1 MKWWG
6 ALSCLLVSQG
16 LAQGPG
22 GPSQCQT
29 RCMQANSVH
38 TNEFEQINPA
48 LEACQRGCEFFS
60 RIEFRNG
67 VQEPLNTLRNC
78 NYSCDERYDG
88 PGNPGLPAC
97 QSGCGFHFDND
108 VTKSPPSQSPPQGQN
123 IMRTQTFIRPDPSR
137 PTILSARSDQPL
149 PIIMRQEPSRP
160 TIMRSEPPRP
170 TITMMRS
177 EPPRQPI
184 MRSEPPRPMMTMR
197 SQNPF
202 MNLLRSQGP
211 LTLRSQNTPII
222 PQIMSEMSPRPM
234 NMSPSL
240 PSPEGP
246 VVTKQNPNGPT
257 IIGFSLPQL
266 LSRVNSIIPRMD
278 QAAAPRV
285 MEISMRNPFRDFQRP
300 SMSLPEMPRMVEGF
314 FGRKDDDIEPFIEET
329 LFGDDEAEDFI
340 PEGPFG
346 RKDDDI
352 EPFGGFEG
360 LFEQINNHMG
370 RLMSAMP
377 QQNQSLVNR
386 KDDIDPFK
394 GLFEQITNHIGGLM
408 NPIPQK
414 QSLLGHKDDDI
425 EPFAEIKGLFEQIVN
440 PMGGLMT
447 TIPQQNQSLLGHKDD
462 DGEFKG
468 LFEQIENHMGRLVS
482 SLTQQLGGVRGMLPF
497 GQPTEMGKLTVI
509 KAGPGFHE
517 EKHFDIGPY
526 GKLTEVEPIQMHDAL
541 EHANPMD
548 THFNSNDVE
557 VFHDKDEDVAK
568 NSESAITEAESEKV
582 EKEPVMDVRGLEDQE
597 PELPKAQVVQTVEDF
612 GAKEYPFLSVLRN
625 TVEENE
631 RISQQ
636 ILSKYRAMAEEEYLD
651 DNSCSSHHL
660 KWSDWVACL
669 HAKVGVPRWLT
680 AATISLGIVFSVW
693 LCLVIPSSAP
703 KQRLRAL
710 VIKSEKPSA
719 AVAKAKEAEAAAAAA
734 AKAKEAE
741 AAGFDAKDYVVAVV
755 NVDMPPTY
763 GDCGPVPGSPAPS
776 YKSDMAAPVVPGS
789 PAPSYRS
796 VDIPVEKEEKDE
808 KVDLEPVHEK
818 KESVA

>member
-16 LAQGPG
+16 LALGPG
-22 GPSQCQT
+22 GPSQCHN
-29 RCMQANSVH
+29 RCLQVYSVH
-38 TNEFEQINPA
+38 TNEFDQNPA

-67 VQEPLNTLRNC
+67 VQEPLNSLRNC
-78 NYSCDERYDG
+78 NYSCDERFEG
-88 PGNPGLPAC
+88 PGLPAC
-97 QSGCGFHFDND
+97 QSGCGFHFDNG
-108 VTKSPPSQSPPQGQN
+108 VTHPAPAPSQVTPQGPNIIRAQN
-123 IMRTQTFIRPDPSR
+123 FIRPEQPR
-137 PTILSARSDQPL
+137 PTIITGRSDQPQ
-149 PIIMRQEPSRP
+149 PFIIRQDPSRP

-170 TITMMRS
+170 TMMRS
-177 EPPRQPI
+177 EPPQPTM
-184 MRSEPPRPMMTMR
+184 MRSEAPRPTMTIMPFQSEAPRSSMMRNEAPRPVMTMR
-197 SQNPF
+197 AQNPF
-202 MNLLRSQGP
+202 LNLMRSQGP
-211 LTLRSQNTPII
+211 IMIRSQNII
-222 PQIMSEMSPRPM
+222 PQTMTEISPRPM
-234 NMSPSL
+234 NMSPPQKSH
-240 PSPEGP
+240 EGP
-246 VVTKQNPNGPT
+246 VVTKENPNGPT

-266 LSRVNSIIPRMD
+266 LNRVNSMIPSRME
-278 QAAAPRV
+278 QAAVPRV
-285 MEISMRNPFRDFQRP
+285 MEISVRNPFRDFQRP
-300 SMSLPEMPRMVEGF
+300 SMSLPEMPRMVEGL
-314 FGRKDDDIEPFIEET
+314 FGRKDDDILEPLLEEA
-329 LFGDDEAEDFI
+329 LFGDEDEDAEEFI
-340 PEGPFG
+340 QESLFG
-346 RKDDDI
+346 HKDDDI

-377 QQNQSLVNR
+377 
-386 KDDIDPFK
+386 
-394 GLFEQITNHIGGLM
+394 
-408 NPIPQK
+408 
-414 QSLLGHKDDDI
+414 
-425 EPFAEIKGLFEQIVN
+425 
-440 PMGGLMT
+440 
-447 TIPQQNQSLLGHKDD
+447 
-462 DGEFKG
+462 
-468 LFEQIENHMGRLVS
+468 
-482 SLTQQLGGVRGMLPF
+482 QQLGGVRGMLPF

-517 EKHFDIGPY
+517 EKHFDIGPN

-597 PELPKAQVVQTVEDF
+597 PELPKAEVVQTVEDF

-710 VIKSEKPSA
+710 VIKAEKPSA
-719 AVAKAKEAEAAAAAA
+719 AAAYAATAA

-763 GDCGPVPGSPAPS
+763 GDCGPAPGSPAPS
-776 YKSDMAAPVVPGS
+776 YKSDMAGPVVPGS
-789 PAPSYRS
+789 PAPSYKS
-796 VDIPVEKEEKDE
+796 VDIPVEKEEKGE
-808 KVDLEPVHEK
+808 KAELEPVHEK
-818 KESVA
+818 KDAVV

>member
-1 MKWWG
+1 
-6 ALSCLLVSQG
+6 LLVSQG
-16 LAQGPG
+16 LALGPG
-22 GPSQCQT
+22 GPSQCHT
-29 RCMQANSVH
+29 RCLQVYSVH
-38 TNEFEQINPA
+38 TNEFDQNPA

-67 VQEPLNTLRNC
+67 VQEPLNSLRNC
-78 NYSCDERYDG
+78 NYSCDERFEG
-88 PGNPGLPAC
+88 PGLPAC

-108 VTKSPPSQSPPQGQN
+108 VTQPPPSQVTPQGPNIIRSQN
-123 IMRTQTFIRPDPSR
+123 FIRQEQPR
-137 PTILSARSDQPL
+137 PTLITGRSDQPQ
-149 PIIMRQEPSRP
+149 PFIIRQDPSRP

-170 TITMMRS
+170 TMMRS
-177 EPPRQPI
+177 EPPRPTM
-184 MRSEPPRPMMTMR
+184 MRSESPRPTMTILPMQSEAPRSSMMRNEPPRPMMTMR
-197 SQNPF
+197 AQNPF
-202 MNLLRSQGP
+202 LNLMRSQGP
-211 LTLRSQNTPII
+211 IMIRSQNIPMI
-222 PQIMSEMSPRPM
+222 PQTMTEMSPRPS
-234 NMSPSL
+234 NMSPPQQSQQ
-240 PSPEGP
+240 GP
-246 VVTKQNPNGPT
+246 VVTKENPNGPT

-266 LSRVNSIIPRMD
+266 LSRVNSMIPSRME
-278 QAAAPRV
+278 QAAVPRV
-285 MEISMRNPFRDFQRP
+285 MEISVRNPFRDFQRP
-300 SMSLPEMPRMVEGF
+300 SMSLPEMPRMVEGI
-314 FGRKDDDIEPFIEET
+314 FGRKDDDIIEPLLEEA
-329 LFGDDEAEDFI
+329 LFGDEDVDTEDFI
-340 PEGPFG
+340 QESLFG

-370 RLMSAMP
+370 RLMSSMP
-377 QQNQSLVNR
+377 
-386 KDDIDPFK
+386 
-394 GLFEQITNHIGGLM
+394 
-408 NPIPQK
+408 
-414 QSLLGHKDDDI
+414 
-425 EPFAEIKGLFEQIVN
+425 
-440 PMGGLMT
+440 
-447 TIPQQNQSLLGHKDD
+447 
-462 DGEFKG
+462 
-468 LFEQIENHMGRLVS
+468 
-482 SLTQQLGGVRGMLPF
+482 QQLGGIRGMLPF

-517 EKHFDIGPY
+517 EKHFDIGPN
-526 GKLTEVEPIQMHDAL
+526 GKLTEVKPIEMHDAL

-568 NSESAITEAESEKV
+568 NSEFDITEAQSEKV
-582 EKEPVMDVRGLEDQE
+582 EKEPVMDVRGLEEQE
-597 PELPKAQVVQTVEDF
+597 PELPKAEVVESVEDF

-710 VIKSEKPSA
+710 VIKAEKPSA
-719 AVAKAKEAEAAAAAA
+719 AVAKAKEAEAAASAAAA

-741 AAGFDAKDYVVAVV
+741 AAGYDAKDYVVAVV

-763 GDCGPVPGSPAPS
+763 GDCATPGSPAPS
-776 YKSDMAAPVVPGS
+776 YKSDMAGPVVPGS
-789 PAPSYRS
+789 PAPSYKS
-796 VDIPVEKEEKDE
+796 VDIPVEKEEKGE
-808 KVDLEPVHEK
+808 KAELEPVHEK
-818 KESVA
+818 KDTVA

>member
-16 LAQGPG
+16 LALGPG
-22 GPSQCQT
+22 GPSQCHN
-29 RCMQANSVH
+29 RCLQVYSVH
-38 TNEFEQINPA
+38 TNEFDQNPA

-67 VQEPLNTLRNC
+67 VQEPLNSLRNC
-78 NYSCDERYDG
+78 NYSCDERFEG
-88 PGNPGLPAC
+88 PSLPAC
-97 QSGCGFHFDND
+97 QSGCGFHFDNG
-108 VTKSPPSQSPPQGQN
+108 VTHPAPAPSQVTPQGPNIIRAQN
-123 IMRTQTFIRPDPSR
+123 FIRPEQPR
-137 PTILSARSDQPL
+137 PTIITGRSDQPQ
-149 PIIMRQEPSRP
+149 PFIIRQDPSRP

-170 TITMMRS
+170 TMTIMPFQSEAPRSSMMRN
-177 EPPRQPI
+177 EA
-184 MRSEPPRPMMTMR
+184 PRPVMTMR
-197 SQNPF
+197 AQNPF
-202 MNLLRSQGP
+202 LNLMRSQGP
-211 LTLRSQNTPII
+211 IMIRSQNII
-222 PQIMSEMSPRPM
+222 PQTMTEMSPRPM
-234 NMSPSL
+234 KMSPPQKSH
-240 PSPEGP
+240 EGP
-246 VVTKQNPNGPT
+246 VVTKENPNGPT

-266 LSRVNSIIPRMD
+266 LSRVNSMIPSRME
-278 QAAAPRV
+278 QAAVPRV
-285 MEISMRNPFRDFQRP
+285 MEISVRNPFRDFQRP
-300 SMSLPEMPRMVEGF
+300 SMSLPEMPRMVEGL
-314 FGRKDDDIEPFIEET
+314 FGRKDDDILEPLLEEA
-329 LFGDDEAEDFI
+329 LFGDEDEDAEEFI
-340 PEGPFG
+340 QESLFG
-346 RKDDDI
+346 HKDDDI

-377 QQNQSLVNR
+377 
-386 KDDIDPFK
+386 
-394 GLFEQITNHIGGLM
+394 
-408 NPIPQK
+408 
-414 QSLLGHKDDDI
+414 
-425 EPFAEIKGLFEQIVN
+425 
-440 PMGGLMT
+440 
-447 TIPQQNQSLLGHKDD
+447 
-462 DGEFKG
+462 
-468 LFEQIENHMGRLVS
+468 
-482 SLTQQLGGVRGMLPF
+482 QQLGGVRGMLPF

-517 EKHFDIGPY
+517 EKHFDIGPN

-557 VFHDKDEDVAK
+557 VFHDKYEDVAK

-597 PELPKAQVVQTVEDF
+597 PELPKAEVVQTVEDF

-710 VIKSEKPSA
+710 VIKAEKPSA
-719 AVAKAKEAEAAAAAA
+719 AVAKAKEAEAAASAANAA

-763 GDCGPVPGSPAPS
+763 GDCGPAPGSPAPS
-776 YKSDMAAPVVPGS
+776 YKS
-789 PAPSYRS
+789 
-796 VDIPVEKEEKDE
+796 VDIPIEKEEKGE
-808 KVDLEPVHEK
+808 KAELEPVHEK
-818 KESVA
+818 RDA

>member
-16 LAQGPG
+16 LALGPG
-22 GPSQCQT
+22 GPSQCHT
-29 RCMQANSVH
+29 RCLQVYSVH
-38 TNEFEQINPA
+38 TNEFDQNPA

-67 VQEPLNTLRNC
+67 VQEPLNSLRNC
-78 NYSCDERYDG
+78 NYSCDERFEG
-88 PGNPGLPAC
+88 PGLPAC

-108 VTKSPPSQSPPQGQN
+108 VTQPPPSQVTPQGPNIIRSQN
-123 IMRTQTFIRPDPSR
+123 FIRQEQPM
-137 PTILSARSDQPL
+137 PTLITGRSDQPQ
-149 PIIMRQEPSRP
+149 PFIIRQDPSRP

-170 TITMMRS
+170 TMMRS
-177 EPPRQPI
+177 EPPRPTM
-184 MRSEPPRPMMTMR
+184 MRSESPRPTMTILPMQSEAPRSSMMRNEPPRPMMTMR
-197 SQNPF
+197 AQNPF
-202 MNLLRSQGP
+202 LNLMRSQGP
-211 LTLRSQNTPII
+211 IMIRSQNIPMI
-222 PQIMSEMSPRPM
+222 PQTMTEMSPRPS
-234 NMSPSL
+234 NMSPPQQSQQ
-240 PSPEGP
+240 GP
-246 VVTKQNPNGPT
+246 VVTKENPNGPT

-266 LSRVNSIIPRMD
+266 LSRVNSMIPNRME
-278 QAAAPRV
+278 QAAVPRV
-285 MEISMRNPFRDFQRP
+285 MEISVRNPFRDFQRP
-300 SMSLPEMPRMVEGF
+300 SMSLPEMPRMVEGL
-314 FGRKDDDIEPFIEET
+314 FGRKDDDILEPLLEEA
-329 LFGDDEAEDFI
+329 LFGDEDEDAEEFI
-340 PEGPFG
+340 QESLFG
-346 RKDDDI
+346 HKDDDI

-377 QQNQSLVNR
+377 
-386 KDDIDPFK
+386 
-394 GLFEQITNHIGGLM
+394 
-408 NPIPQK
+408 
-414 QSLLGHKDDDI
+414 
-425 EPFAEIKGLFEQIVN
+425 
-440 PMGGLMT
+440 
-447 TIPQQNQSLLGHKDD
+447 
-462 DGEFKG
+462 
-468 LFEQIENHMGRLVS
+468 
-482 SLTQQLGGVRGMLPF
+482 QQLGGVRGMLPF

-517 EKHFDIGPY
+517 EKHFDIGPN

-568 NSESAITEAESEKV
+568 NSEPAITEAESEKV

-597 PELPKAQVVQTVEDF
+597 PELPKAEVVQTVEDF

-710 VIKSEKPSA
+710 VIKAEKPSA
-719 AVAKAKEAEAAAAAA
+719 AVAKAKEAEAAASAATAA

-763 GDCGPVPGSPAPS
+763 GDCGPAPGSPAPS
-776 YKSDMAAPVVPGS
+776 YKSDMAGPVVPGS
-789 PAPSYRS
+789 PAPSYKS
-796 VDIPVEKEEKDE
+796 VDIPVEKEEKGE
-808 KVDLEPVHEK
+808 KAELEPVHEK
-818 KESVA
+818 KDAVV

>member
-16 LAQGPG
+16 LALGPG
-22 GPSQCQT
+22 GPSQCHN
-29 RCMQANSVH
+29 RCLQVYSVH
-38 TNEFEQINPA
+38 TNEFDQNPA

-67 VQEPLNTLRNC
+67 VQEPLNSLRNC
-78 NYSCDERYDG
+78 NYSCDERFEG
-88 PGNPGLPAC
+88 PGLPAC
-97 QSGCGFHFDND
+97 QSGCGFHFDNG
-108 VTKSPPSQSPPQGQN
+108 VTHPAPAPSQVTPQGPNIIRAQN
-123 IMRTQTFIRPDPSR
+123 FIRPEQPR
-137 PTILSARSDQPL
+137 PTIITGRSDHPQPF
-149 PIIMRQEPSRP
+149 IIRQDPSQP
-160 TIMRSEPPRP
+160 FIMRSEPPRP
-170 TITMMRS
+170 TMMRS
-177 EPPRQPI
+177 EPPKPTM
-184 MRSEPPRPMMTMR
+184 MRSESPRPTMTIMPFQSEAPRSSMMRNEAPRPMMTMR
-197 SQNPF
+197 AQNPF
-202 MNLLRSQGP
+202 LNLMRSQGP
-211 LTLRSQNTPII
+211 IMIRSQNII
-222 PQIMSEMSPRPM
+222 PQTMTEMSPRPM
-234 NMSPSL
+234 NMSPPQKSH
-240 PSPEGP
+240 EGP
-246 VVTKQNPNGPT
+246 VVTKENPNGPT

-266 LSRVNSIIPRMD
+266 LSRVNSMIPSRME
-278 QAAAPRV
+278 QAAVPRV
-285 MEISMRNPFRDFQRP
+285 MEISVRNPFRDFQRP
-300 SMSLPEMPRMVEGF
+300 SMSLPEMPRMVEGL
-314 FGRKDDDIEPFIEET
+314 FGRKDDDILEPLLEEA
-329 LFGDDEAEDFI
+329 LFGDEDEDAKEFI
-340 PEGPFG
+340 QESLFG
-346 RKDDDI
+346 HKDDDI

-360 LFEQINNHMG
+360 LFEQINSHMG

-377 QQNQSLVNR
+377 
-386 KDDIDPFK
+386 
-394 GLFEQITNHIGGLM
+394 
-408 NPIPQK
+408 
-414 QSLLGHKDDDI
+414 
-425 EPFAEIKGLFEQIVN
+425 
-440 PMGGLMT
+440 
-447 TIPQQNQSLLGHKDD
+447 
-462 DGEFKG
+462 
-468 LFEQIENHMGRLVS
+468 
-482 SLTQQLGGVRGMLPF
+482 QQLGGVRGMLPF

-517 EKHFDIGPY
+517 EKHFDIGPN

-568 NSESAITEAESEKV
+568 NSESAITETESEKV

-597 PELPKAQVVQTVEDF
+597 PELPKAEVAQTVEDF

-710 VIKSEKPSA
+710 VIKAEKPSA
-719 AVAKAKEAEAAAAAA
+719 AVAKAKEAEAAASAATAA

-763 GDCGPVPGSPAPS
+763 GDCGPAPGSPAPS
-776 YKSDMAAPVVPGS
+776 YKSDMAGPVVPGS
-789 PAPSYRS
+789 PAPSYKS
-796 VDIPVEKEEKDE
+796 VDIPVEKEEKGE
-808 KVDLEPVHEK
+808 KTELEPVHEK
-818 KESVA
+818 KDAVV

>member
-1 MKWWG
+1 
-6 ALSCLLVSQG
+6 LLVSQG
-16 LAQGPG
+16 LALGPG
-22 GPSQCQT
+22 GPSQCHN
-29 RCMQANSVH
+29 RCLQVYSVH
-38 TNEFEQINPA
+38 TNEFDQNPA

-67 VQEPLNTLRNC
+67 VQEPLNSLRNC
-78 NYSCDERYDG
+78 NYSCDERFEG
-88 PGNPGLPAC
+88 PSLPAC
-97 QSGCGFHFDND
+97 QSGCGFHFDNG
-108 VTKSPPSQSPPQGQN
+108 VTHPAPAPSQVTPQGPNIIRAQN
-123 IMRTQTFIRPDPSR
+123 FIRPEQPR
-137 PTILSARSDQPL
+137 PTIITGRSDQPQ
-149 PIIMRQEPSRP
+149 PFIIRQDPSRP

-170 TITMMRS
+170 TMMRS
-177 EPPRQPI
+177 EPPQPTM
-184 MRSEPPRPMMTMR
+184 MRSEAPRPTMTIMPFQSEAPRSSMMRNEAPRPMMTMR
-197 SQNPF
+197 AQNPF
-202 MNLLRSQGP
+202 LNLMRSQGP
-211 LTLRSQNTPII
+211 IMIRSQNII
-222 PQIMSEMSPRPM
+222 PQTMTEMSPRPM
-234 NMSPSL
+234 NMSPPQKSH
-240 PSPEGP
+240 EGP
-246 VVTKQNPNGPT
+246 VVTKENPNGPT

-266 LSRVNSIIPRMD
+266 LSRVNSMIPSRME
-278 QAAAPRV
+278 QAAVPRV
-285 MEISMRNPFRDFQRP
+285 MEISVRNPFRDFQRP
-300 SMSLPEMPRMVEGF
+300 SMSLPEMPRMVEGL
-314 FGRKDDDIEPFIEET
+314 FGRKDDDILEPLLEEA
-329 LFGDDEAEDFI
+329 LFGDEDEDAEEFI
-340 PEGPFG
+340 QESLFG
-346 RKDDDI
+346 HKDDDI

-377 QQNQSLVNR
+377 
-386 KDDIDPFK
+386 
-394 GLFEQITNHIGGLM
+394 
-408 NPIPQK
+408 
-414 QSLLGHKDDDI
+414 
-425 EPFAEIKGLFEQIVN
+425 
-440 PMGGLMT
+440 
-447 TIPQQNQSLLGHKDD
+447 
-462 DGEFKG
+462 
-468 LFEQIENHMGRLVS
+468 
-482 SLTQQLGGVRGMLPF
+482 QQLGGVRGMLPF

-517 EKHFDIGPY
+517 EKHFDIGPN

-597 PELPKAQVVQTVEDF
+597 PELPKAEVVQTVEDF

-710 VIKSEKPSA
+710 VIKAEKPSA
-719 AVAKAKEAEAAAAAA
+719 AVAKAKEAEAAASAATAA

-763 GDCGPVPGSPAPS
+763 GDCGPAPGSPAPS
-776 YKSDMAAPVVPGS
+776 YKSDMAGPVVPGS
-789 PAPSYRS
+789 PAPSYKS
-796 VDIPVEKEEKDE
+796 VDIPVEKEEKGE
-808 KVDLEPVHEK
+808 KAELEPVHEK
-818 KESVA
+818 KDAVV

>member
-1 MKWWG
+1 MG
-6 ALSCLLVSQG
+6 
-16 LAQGPG
+16 
-22 GPSQCQT
+22 
-29 RCMQANSVH
+29 
-38 TNEFEQINPA
+38 
-48 LEACQRGCEFFS
+48 
-60 RIEFRNG
+60 
-67 VQEPLNTLRNC
+67 
-78 NYSCDERYDG
+78 
-88 PGNPGLPAC
+88 
-97 QSGCGFHFDND
+97 
-108 VTKSPPSQSPPQGQN
+108 
-123 IMRTQTFIRPDPSR
+123 
-137 PTILSARSDQPL
+137 
-149 PIIMRQEPSRP
+149 
-160 TIMRSEPPRP
+160 TIMPFQSEAPRSSMMRNEAPRP
-170 TITMMRS
+170 V
-177 EPPRQPI
+177 
-184 MRSEPPRPMMTMR
+184 MTMR
-197 SQNPF
+197 AQNPF
-202 MNLLRSQGP
+202 LNLMRSQGP
-211 LTLRSQNTPII
+211 IMIRSQNII
-222 PQIMSEMSPRPM
+222 PQTMTEMSPRPM
-234 NMSPSL
+234 KMSPPQKSH
-240 PSPEGP
+240 EGP
-246 VVTKQNPNGPT
+246 VVTKENPNGPT

-266 LSRVNSIIPRMD
+266 LSRVNSMIPSRME
-278 QAAAPRV
+278 QAAVPRV
-285 MEISMRNPFRDFQRP
+285 MEISVRNPFRDFQRP
-300 SMSLPEMPRMVEGF
+300 SMSLPEMPRMVEGL
-314 FGRKDDDIEPFIEET
+314 FGRKDDDILEPLLEEA
-329 LFGDDEAEDFI
+329 LFGDEDEDAEEFI
-340 PEGPFG
+340 QESLFG
-346 RKDDDI
+346 HKDDDI

-377 QQNQSLVNR
+377 
-386 KDDIDPFK
+386 
-394 GLFEQITNHIGGLM
+394 
-408 NPIPQK
+408 
-414 QSLLGHKDDDI
+414 
-425 EPFAEIKGLFEQIVN
+425 
-440 PMGGLMT
+440 
-447 TIPQQNQSLLGHKDD
+447 
-462 DGEFKG
+462 
-468 LFEQIENHMGRLVS
+468 
-482 SLTQQLGGVRGMLPF
+482 QQLGGVRGMLPF

-517 EKHFDIGPY
+517 EKHFDIGPN

-597 PELPKAQVVQTVEDF
+597 PEIPKAEVVQTVEDF

-710 VIKSEKPSA
+710 VIKTEKPSA
-719 AVAKAKEAEAAAAAA
+719 AVAKAKEAEAAAA

-763 GDCGPVPGSPAPS
+763 GDCGPAPGSPAPS
-776 YKSDMAAPVVPGS
+776 YKSDMAGPVVPGS
-789 PAPSYRS
+789 PAPSYKS
-796 VDIPVEKEEKDE
+796 VDIPVEKEEKGE
-808 KVDLEPVHEK
+808 KAELEPVHEK
-818 KESVA
+818 KDAVV

>member
-16 LAQGPG
+16 LALGPG
-22 GPSQCQT
+22 GPSQCHN
-29 RCMQANSVH
+29 RCLQVYSVH
-38 TNEFEQINPA
+38 TNEFDQNPA

-67 VQEPLNTLRNC
+67 VQEPLNSLRNC
-78 NYSCDERYDG
+78 NYSCDERFEG
-88 PGNPGLPAC
+88 PSLPAC
-97 QSGCGFHFDND
+97 QSGCGFHFDNG
-108 VTKSPPSQSPPQGQN
+108 VTHPAPAPSQVTPQGPNIIRAQN
-123 IMRTQTFIRPDPSR
+123 FIRPEQPR
-137 PTILSARSDQPL
+137 PTIITGRSDQPQ
-149 PIIMRQEPSRP
+149 PFIIRQDPSRP
-160 TIMRSEPPRP
+160 TIMRSEPPRSS
-170 TITMMRS
+170 MMRN
-177 EPPRQPI
+177 EA
-184 MRSEPPRPMMTMR
+184 PRPMMTMR
-197 SQNPF
+197 AQNPF
-202 MNLLRSQGP
+202 LNLMRSQGP
-211 LTLRSQNTPII
+211 IMIRSQNII
-222 PQIMSEMSPRPM
+222 PQTMTEMSPRPM
-234 NMSPSL
+234 NMSPPQKSH
-240 PSPEGP
+240 EGP
-246 VVTKQNPNGPT
+246 VVTKENPNGPT

-266 LSRVNSIIPRMD
+266 LSRVNSMIPSRME
-278 QAAAPRV
+278 QAAVPRV
-285 MEISMRNPFRDFQRP
+285 MEISVRNPFRDFQRP
-300 SMSLPEMPRMVEGF
+300 SMSLPEMPRMVEGL
-314 FGRKDDDIEPFIEET
+314 FGRKDDDILEPLLEEA
-329 LFGDDEAEDFI
+329 LFGNEDEDAEEFI
-340 PEGPFG
+340 QESLFG
-346 RKDDDI
+346 HKDDDI

-377 QQNQSLVNR
+377 
-386 KDDIDPFK
+386 
-394 GLFEQITNHIGGLM
+394 
-408 NPIPQK
+408 
-414 QSLLGHKDDDI
+414 
-425 EPFAEIKGLFEQIVN
+425 
-440 PMGGLMT
+440 
-447 TIPQQNQSLLGHKDD
+447 
-462 DGEFKG
+462 
-468 LFEQIENHMGRLVS
+468 
-482 SLTQQLGGVRGMLPF
+482 QQLGGVRGMLPF

-517 EKHFDIGPY
+517 EKHFDIGPN

-597 PELPKAQVVQTVEDF
+597 PELPKAEVVESVEDF

-710 VIKSEKPSA
+710 VIKAEKPSA
-719 AVAKAKEAEAAAAAA
+719 AVAKAKEAEAAASTAA

-763 GDCGPVPGSPAPS
+763 GDCGPTPGSPAPS
-776 YKSDMAAPVVPGS
+776 YKSDMAAPAVPGS

>member
-1 MKWWG
+1 MQWWG

-16 LAQGPG
+16 LALGPG

-29 RCMQANSVH
+29 RCMQVYSVH

-67 VQEPLNTLRNC
+67 VQEPLNSLRNC
-78 NYSCDERYDG
+78 NYSCDERFEG
-88 PGNPGLPAC
+88 PGLPAC
-97 QSGCGFHFDND
+97 QSGCGFHFDNG
-108 VTKSPPSQSPPQGQN
+108 VTHPAPAPSQVTPQGPNIIRAQN
-123 IMRTQTFIRPDPSR
+123 FIRPEQPR
-137 PTILSARSDQPL
+137 PTIITGRSDQPQ
-149 PIIMRQEPSRP
+149 PFIIRQDPSRP

-170 TITMMRS
+170 TMMRS
-177 EPPRQPI
+177 EPPKPTM
-184 MRSEPPRPMMTMR
+184 MRSESPRPTMTIMPFQSEAPRSSMMRNEAPRPMMTMR
-197 SQNPF
+197 AQNPF
-202 MNLLRSQGP
+202 LNLMRSQGP
-211 LTLRSQNTPII
+211 IMIRSQNII
-222 PQIMSEMSPRPM
+222 PQTMTEMSPRPM
-234 NMSPSL
+234 NMSPPQKSH
-240 PSPEGP
+240 EGP
-246 VVTKQNPNGPT
+246 VVTKENPNGPT

-266 LSRVNSIIPRMD
+266 LSRVNSMIPSRME
-278 QAAAPRV
+278 QAAVPRV
-285 MEISMRNPFRDFQRP
+285 MEISVRNPFRDFQRP
-300 SMSLPEMPRMVEGF
+300 SMSLPEMPRMVEGL
-314 FGRKDDDIEPFIEET
+314 FGRKDDDILEPLLEEA
-329 LFGDDEAEDFI
+329 LFGDEDEDAEEFI
-340 PEGPFG
+340 QESLFG
-346 RKDDDI
+346 HKDDDI

-377 QQNQSLVNR
+377 
-386 KDDIDPFK
+386 
-394 GLFEQITNHIGGLM
+394 
-408 NPIPQK
+408 
-414 QSLLGHKDDDI
+414 
-425 EPFAEIKGLFEQIVN
+425 
-440 PMGGLMT
+440 
-447 TIPQQNQSLLGHKDD
+447 
-462 DGEFKG
+462 
-468 LFEQIENHMGRLVS
+468 
-482 SLTQQLGGVRGMLPF
+482 QQLGGVRGMLPF

-517 EKHFDIGPY
+517 EKHFDIGPN

-568 NSESAITEAESEKV
+568 NSESAITETESEKV

-597 PELPKAQVVQTVEDF
+597 PELPKAEVVQTVEDF

-710 VIKSEKPSA
+710 VIKAEKPSA
-719 AVAKAKEAEAAAAAA
+719 AVAKAKEAEAAASAATAA

-763 GDCGPVPGSPAPS
+763 GDCGPAPGSPAPS
-776 YKSDMAAPVVPGS
+776 YKSDMAGPVVPGS
-789 PAPSYRS
+789 PAPSYKS
-796 VDIPVEKEEKDE
+796 VDIPVEKEEKGE
-808 KVDLEPVHEK
+808 KAELEPVHEK
-818 KESVA
+818 KDAVV

>member
-1 MKWWG
+1 
-6 ALSCLLVSQG
+6 LLVSQG
-16 LAQGPG
+16 LALGPG
-22 GPSQCQT
+22 GPSQCHT
-29 RCMQANSVH
+29 RCLQVYSVH
-38 TNEFEQINPA
+38 TNEFDQNPA

-67 VQEPLNTLRNC
+67 VQEPLNSLRNC
-78 NYSCDERYDG
+78 NYSCDERYEG
-88 PGNPGLPAC
+88 PGLPAC
-97 QSGCGFHFDND
+97 QSGCGFHFDNG
-108 VTKSPPSQSPPQGQN
+108 VTHPAPAPSQVTPQGPNIIRAQN
-123 IMRTQTFIRPDPSR
+123 FIKPEQPR
-137 PTILSARSDQPL
+137 PTIITGRSDQPQ
-149 PIIMRQEPSRP
+149 PFIIRQDPSRP

-170 TITMMRS
+170 TMMRSEPPRPTMMRS
-177 EPPRQPI
+177 EPPQPTM
-184 MRSEPPRPMMTMR
+184 MRSESPRPTMTIMPFQSEAPRSSMMRNEAPRPMMTMR
-197 SQNPF
+197 AQNPF
-202 MNLLRSQGP
+202 LNLMRSQGP
-211 LTLRSQNTPII
+211 IMIRSQNII
-222 PQIMSEMSPRPM
+222 PQTMSEMSPRPM
-234 NMSPSL
+234 NMSPSQK
-240 PSPEGP
+240 SHEGP
-246 VVTKQNPNGPT
+246 VVTKENPNGPT

-266 LSRVNSIIPRMD
+266 LSRVNSMIPSRME
-278 QAAAPRV
+278 QAAVPRV
-285 MEISMRNPFRDFQRP
+285 MEISVRNPFRDFQRP
-300 SMSLPEMPRMVEGF
+300 SMSLPEMPRMVEGL
-314 FGRKDDDIEPFIEET
+314 FGRKDDDILEPLLEEA
-329 LFGDDEAEDFI
+329 LFGDEEKDAEEFI
-340 PEGPFG
+340 QESLFG
-346 RKDDDI
+346 HKDDDI

-377 QQNQSLVNR
+377 
-386 KDDIDPFK
+386 
-394 GLFEQITNHIGGLM
+394 
-408 NPIPQK
+408 
-414 QSLLGHKDDDI
+414 
-425 EPFAEIKGLFEQIVN
+425 
-440 PMGGLMT
+440 
-447 TIPQQNQSLLGHKDD
+447 
-462 DGEFKG
+462 
-468 LFEQIENHMGRLVS
+468 
-482 SLTQQLGGVRGMLPF
+482 QQLGGVRGMLPF

-517 EKHFDIGPY
+517 EKHFDIGPN

-568 NSESAITEAESEKV
+568 NSESAVTEAESEKV

-597 PELPKAQVVQTVEDF
+597 PELPKAEDVQTVEDF

-710 VIKSEKPSA
+710 VIKAEKPSA
-719 AVAKAKEAEAAAAAA
+719 AVAKAKEAEAAASAATAA

-763 GDCGPVPGSPAPS
+763 GDCAPTPGSPAPS
-776 YKSDMAAPVVPGS
+776 YKSDMAGPVVPGS
-789 PAPSYRS
+789 PAPSYKS
-796 VDIPVEKEEKDE
+796 VDIPVEKEEKAE
-808 KVDLEPVHEK
+808 KAELEPVHEK
-818 KESVA
+818 KDAVV

>member
-16 LAQGPG
+16 LALGPG
-22 GPSQCQT
+22 GSSQCHN
-29 RCMQANSVH
+29 RCLQVYSVH
-38 TNEFEQINPA
+38 TNEFDQNPA

-67 VQEPLNTLRNC
+67 VQEPLNSLRNC
-78 NYSCDERYDG
+78 NYSCDERYEG
-88 PGNPGLPAC
+88 PGLPAC
-97 QSGCGFHFDND
+97 QSGCGFHFDNG
-108 VTKSPPSQSPPQGQN
+108 VTHPAPAPSQITPQGPNIIRAQN
-123 IMRTQTFIRPDPSR
+123 FIKPEQPR
-137 PTILSARSDQPL
+137 PTIITARSDQPQ
-149 PIIMRQEPSRP
+149 PFIIRQDPSRP

-170 TITMMRS
+170 TMMRSEPPRPTMMRS
-177 EPPRQPI
+177 EPPQPSM
-184 MRSEPPRPMMTMR
+184 MRNEAPRPMMTMR
-197 SQNPF
+197 AQNPF
-202 MNLLRSQGP
+202 LNLMRSQGP
-211 LTLRSQNTPII
+211 IMIRSQNII
-222 PQIMSEMSPRPM
+222 PQTMSEMAPRPM
-234 NMSPSL
+234 NMSPSQK
-240 PSPEGP
+240 SHEGP
-246 VVTKQNPNGPT
+246 VVTKENPNGPT

-266 LSRVNSIIPRMD
+266 LSRVNSMIPSRME
-278 QAAAPRV
+278 QAAVPRV
-285 MEISMRNPFRDFQRP
+285 MEISVRNPFRDFQRP
-300 SMSLPEMPRMVEGF
+300 SMSLPEMPRMVEGL
-314 FGRKDDDIEPFIEET
+314 FGRKDDDILEPLLEEA
-329 LFGDDEAEDFI
+329 LFGDEEKDAEEFI
-340 PEGPFG
+340 QESLFG
-346 RKDDDI
+346 HKDDDI

-377 QQNQSLVNR
+377 
-386 KDDIDPFK
+386 
-394 GLFEQITNHIGGLM
+394 
-408 NPIPQK
+408 
-414 QSLLGHKDDDI
+414 
-425 EPFAEIKGLFEQIVN
+425 
-440 PMGGLMT
+440 
-447 TIPQQNQSLLGHKDD
+447 
-462 DGEFKG
+462 
-468 LFEQIENHMGRLVS
+468 
-482 SLTQQLGGVRGMLPF
+482 QQLGGVRGMLPF

-517 EKHFDIGPY
+517 EKHFDIGPN

-568 NSESAITEAESEKV
+568 NGESAITEAESKKV
-582 EKEPVMDVRGLEDQE
+582 EEEPVMDVRGLEDQE
-597 PELPKAQVVQTVEDF
+597 PELPKAEDVQTVEDF

-625 TVEENE
+625 TVEDNE

-710 VIKSEKPSA
+710 VIKAEKPSA
-719 AVAKAKEAEAAAAAA
+719 AVAKAKEAEAAASAATAA

-763 GDCGPVPGSPAPS
+763 GDCAPTPGSPAPS
-776 YKSDMAAPVVPGS
+776 YK
-789 PAPSYRS
+789 S
-796 VDIPVEKEEKDE
+796 VDIPVEKEEKAE
-808 KVDLEPVHEK
+808 KAELEPVHEK
-818 KESVA
+818 KDAVV

>member
-16 LAQGPG
+16 LALGPG
-22 GPSQCQT
+22 GPSQCHT
-29 RCMQANSVH
+29 RCLQVYSVH
-38 TNEFEQINPA
+38 TNEFDQNPA

-67 VQEPLNTLRNC
+67 VQEPLNSLRNC
-78 NYSCDERYDG
+78 NYSCDERFEG
-88 PGNPGLPAC
+88 PGLPAC

-108 VTKSPPSQSPPQGQN
+108 VTQPPPSQVTPQGPNIIRSQN
-123 IMRTQTFIRPDPSR
+123 FIRQEQPM
-137 PTILSARSDQPL
+137 PTLITGRSDQPQ
-149 PIIMRQEPSRP
+149 PFIIRQDPSRP

-170 TITMMRS
+170 TMMRS
-177 EPPRQPI
+177 EPPRPTM
-184 MRSEPPRPMMTMR
+184 MRSESPRPTMTILPMQSEAPRSSMMRNEPPRPMMTMR
-197 SQNPF
+197 AQNPF
-202 MNLLRSQGP
+202 LNLMRSQGP
-211 LTLRSQNTPII
+211 IMIRSQNIPMI
-222 PQIMSEMSPRPM
+222 PQTMTEMSPRPS
-234 NMSPSL
+234 NMSPPQQSQQ
-240 PSPEGP
+240 GP
-246 VVTKQNPNGPT
+246 VVTKENPNGPT

-266 LSRVNSIIPRMD
+266 LSRVNSMIPNRME
-278 QAAAPRV
+278 QAAVPRV
-285 MEISMRNPFRDFQRP
+285 MEISVRNPFRDFQRP
-300 SMSLPEMPRMVEGF
+300 SMSLPEMPRMVEGI
-314 FGRKDDDIEPFIEET
+314 FGRKDDDIIEPLLEEA
-329 LFGDDEAEDFI
+329 LFGDEDVDTEDFI
-340 PEGPFG
+340 QESLFG

-370 RLMSAMP
+370 RLMSSMP
-377 QQNQSLVNR
+377 QQHRS
-386 KDDIDPFK
+386 FHTE
-394 GLFEQITNHIGGLM
+394 GLFEQIKNQIEKTMSPMSHQMLSEK
-408 NPIPQK
+408 K
-414 QSLLGHKDDDI
+414 QNLFGRKDDDI
-425 EPFAEIKGLFEQIVN
+425 EPFGGFHELFEIIN
-440 PMGGLMT
+440 NHIGKSMSSDPK
-447 TIPQQNQSLLGHKDD
+447 QNQSTLGNKDD
-462 DGEFKG
+462 DTDSFSRFKG
-468 LFEQIENHMGRLVS
+468 FSEIINHHIGGLIS
-482 SLTQQLGGVRGMLPF
+482 SMAQQLGGIRGMLPF

-517 EKHFDIGPY
+517 EKHFDIGPN
-526 GKLTEVEPIQMHDAL
+526 GKLTEVKPIEMHDAL

-568 NSESAITEAESEKV
+568 NSEFDITEAQSEKV
-582 EKEPVMDVRGLEDQE
+582 EKEPVMDVRGLEEQE
-597 PELPKAQVVQTVEDF
+597 PELPKAEVVESVEDF

-710 VIKSEKPSA
+710 VIKAEKPSA
-719 AVAKAKEAEAAAAAA
+719 AVAKAKEAEAAASAAAAA

-741 AAGFDAKDYVVAVV
+741 AAGYDAKDYVVAVV
-755 NVDMPPTY
+755 NV
-763 GDCGPVPGSPAPS
+763 
-776 YKSDMAAPVVPGS
+776 
-789 PAPSYRS
+789 RS
-796 VDIPVEKEEKDE
+796 
-808 KVDLEPVHEK
+808 
-818 KESVA
+818 

>member
-16 LAQGPG
+16 LALGPG
-22 GPSQCQT
+22 GPSQCHT
-29 RCMQANSVH
+29 RCLQVYSVH
-38 TNEFEQINPA
+38 TNEFDQNPA

-67 VQEPLNTLRNC
+67 VQEPLNSLRNC
-78 NYSCDERYDG
+78 NYSCDERFEG
-88 PGNPGLPAC
+88 PGLPAC

-108 VTKSPPSQSPPQGQN
+108 VTQPPPSQVTPQGPNIIRSQN
-123 IMRTQTFIRPDPSR
+123 FIRQEQPM
-137 PTILSARSDQPL
+137 PTLITGRSDQPQ
-149 PIIMRQEPSRP
+149 PFIIRQDPSRP

-170 TITMMRS
+170 TMMRS
-177 EPPRQPI
+177 ESPRPTMTILPMQSEAPRSSM
-184 MRSEPPRPMMTMR
+184 MRNEPPRPMMTMR
-197 SQNPF
+197 AQNPF
-202 MNLLRSQGP
+202 LNLMRSQGP
-211 LTLRSQNTPII
+211 IMIRSQNIPMI
-222 PQIMSEMSPRPM
+222 PQTMTEMSPRPS
-234 NMSPSL
+234 NMSPPQQSQQ
-240 PSPEGP
+240 GP
-246 VVTKQNPNGPT
+246 VVTKENPNGPT

-266 LSRVNSIIPRMD
+266 LSRVNSMIPNRME
-278 QAAAPRV
+278 QAAVPRV
-285 MEISMRNPFRDFQRP
+285 MEISVRNPFRDFQRP
-300 SMSLPEMPRMVEGF
+300 SMSLPEMPRMVEGI
-314 FGRKDDDIEPFIEET
+314 FGRKDDDIIEPLLEEA
-329 LFGDDEAEDFI
+329 LFGDEDVDTEDFI
-340 PEGPFG
+340 QESLFG

-370 RLMSAMP
+370 RLMSSMP
-377 QQNQSLVNR
+377 
-386 KDDIDPFK
+386 
-394 GLFEQITNHIGGLM
+394 
-408 NPIPQK
+408 
-414 QSLLGHKDDDI
+414 
-425 EPFAEIKGLFEQIVN
+425 
-440 PMGGLMT
+440 
-447 TIPQQNQSLLGHKDD
+447 
-462 DGEFKG
+462 
-468 LFEQIENHMGRLVS
+468 
-482 SLTQQLGGVRGMLPF
+482 QQLGGIRGMLPF

-517 EKHFDIGPY
+517 EKHFDIGPN
-526 GKLTEVEPIQMHDAL
+526 GKLTEVKPIEMHDAL

-568 NSESAITEAESEKV
+568 NSEFDITEAQSEKV
-582 EKEPVMDVRGLEDQE
+582 EKEPVMDVRGLEEQE
-597 PELPKAQVVQTVEDF
+597 PELPKAEVVESVEDF

-710 VIKSEKPSA
+710 VIKAEKPSA
-719 AVAKAKEAEAAAAAA
+719 AVAKAKEAEAAASAAAA

-741 AAGFDAKDYVVAVV
+741 AAGYDAKDYVVAVV

-763 GDCGPVPGSPAPS
+763 GDCATPGSPAPS
-776 YKSDMAAPVVPGS
+776 YKSDMAGPVVPGS
-789 PAPSYRS
+789 PAPSYKS
-796 VDIPVEKEEKDE
+796 VDIPVEKEEKGE
-808 KVDLEPVHEK
+808 KAELEPVHEK
-818 KESVA
+818 KDTVA

>member
-1 MKWWG
+1 MQWWG

-29 RCMQANSVH
+29 RCLQVYSVH
-38 TNEFEQINPA
+38 TNEFDQNPA

-67 VQEPLNTLRNC
+67 VQEPLNSLRNC
-78 NYSCDERYDG
+78 NYSCDERYEG
-88 PGNPGLPAC
+88 PGLPAC

-108 VTKSPPSQSPPQGQN
+108 VTQSPPSQSTPQGPN
-123 IMRTQTFIRPDPSR
+123 MIRTQNFIRPEQPRPTILTGRSDQPQPFIIRQDPSR
-137 PTILSARSDQPL
+137 PT
-149 PIIMRQEPSRP
+149 M
-160 TIMRSEPPRP
+160 MRSEPPRP
-170 TITMMRS
+170 TMMRS
-177 EPPRQPI
+177 EPPRPTM
-184 MRSEPPRPMMTMR
+184 MRSEQPRPTMNILQSEAPRSSMMRNESPRHMMTMR
-197 SQNPF
+197 AQNPF

-211 LTLRSQNTPII
+211 IMFRSQNIPMI
-222 PQIMSEMSPRPM
+222 PQTMTEMSPRPM
-234 NMSPSL
+234 NMSPPQASHG
-240 PSPEGP
+240 GP
-246 VVTKQNPNGPT
+246 IVTKANPNGPT

-266 LSRVNSIIPRMD
+266 LSKVNSMIPRME
-278 QAAAPRV
+278 QAAVPRV
-285 MEISMRNPFRDFQRP
+285 MEISMRNPFRDFQRQ
-300 SMSLPEMPRMVEGF
+300 SMSLPEMPRMVEGL
-314 FGRKDDDIEPFIEET
+314 FGRKDDDIEPFLEET
-329 LFGDDEAEDFI
+329 LFGDDDEDTEDFI
-340 PEGPFG
+340 QESLFG

-352 EPFGGFEG
+352 EHFGGFEG

-377 QQNQSLVNR
+377 QQ
-386 KDDIDPFK
+386 
-394 GLFEQITNHIGGLM
+394 
-408 NPIPQK
+408 
-414 QSLLGHKDDDI
+414 
-425 EPFAEIKGLFEQIVN
+425 
-440 PMGGLMT
+440 
-447 TIPQQNQSLLGHKDD
+447 
-462 DGEFKG
+462 
-468 LFEQIENHMGRLVS
+468 
-482 SLTQQLGGVRGMLPF
+482 LGGMRGMMPF
-497 GQPTEMGKLTVI
+497 GQPTELGKLTVI

-517 EKHFDIGPY
+517 EKHFDIGPN

-557 VFHDKDEDVAK
+557 VFHDEDEDITR
-568 NSESAITEAESEKV
+568 NSDAEVTEVESEKV
-582 EKEPVMDVRGLEDQE
+582 AEEPVMDVRGLEEQE
-597 PELPKAQVVQTVEDF
+597 PALPKAQVMESVEDF

-710 VIKSEKPSA
+710 VIKAEKPSA
-719 AVAKAKEAEAAAAAA
+719 AVAKAKEAEAVAAA
-734 AKAKEAE
+734 
-741 AAGFDAKDYVVAVV
+741 
-755 NVDMPPTY
+755 
-763 GDCGPVPGSPAPS
+763 
-776 YKSDMAAPVVPGS
+776 
-789 PAPSYRS
+789 SYRS

-818 KESVA
+818 KESV

>member
-1 MKWWG
+1 MGVVRMKWWG

-16 LAQGPG
+16 LALGPG
-22 GPSQCQT
+22 GPSLCHN
-29 RCMQANSVH
+29 RCLQVYSVH
-38 TNEFEQINPA
+38 TNEFDQNPA

-67 VQEPLNTLRNC
+67 VQEPLNSLRNC
-78 NYSCDERYDG
+78 NYSCDERFEG
-88 PGNPGLPAC
+88 PSLPAC
-97 QSGCGFHFDND
+97 QSGCGFHFDNG
-108 VTKSPPSQSPPQGQN
+108 VTHPAPAPSQVTPQGPNIIRAQN
-123 IMRTQTFIRPDPSR
+123 FIRPEQPRPTIITGRSDQPQPFIIRQDPSR
-137 PTILSARSDQPL
+137 PT
-149 PIIMRQEPSRP
+149 
-160 TIMRSEPPRP
+160 
-170 TITMMRS
+170 MMRS
-177 EPPRQPI
+177 EAPRPTMTI
-184 MRSEPPRPMMTMR
+184 MPFQSEAPRSSMMRNEAPRPMMTMR
-197 SQNPF
+197 AQNPF
-202 MNLLRSQGP
+202 LNLMRSQGP
-211 LTLRSQNTPII
+211 IMIRSQNII
-222 PQIMSEMSPRPM
+222 PQTMTEMSPRPM
-234 NMSPSL
+234 NMSPPQKSH
-240 PSPEGP
+240 EGP
-246 VVTKQNPNGPT
+246 VVTKENPNGPT

-266 LSRVNSIIPRMD
+266 LSRVNSMIPSRME
-278 QAAAPRV
+278 QAAVPRV
-285 MEISMRNPFRDFQRP
+285 MEISVRNPFRDFQRP
-300 SMSLPEMPRMVEGF
+300 SMSLPEMPRMVEGL
-314 FGRKDDDIEPFIEET
+314 FGRKDDDILEPLLEEA
-329 LFGDDEAEDFI
+329 LFGDEDEDAEEFI
-340 PEGPFG
+340 QESLFG
-346 RKDDDI
+346 HKDDDI

-377 QQNQSLVNR
+377 
-386 KDDIDPFK
+386 
-394 GLFEQITNHIGGLM
+394 
-408 NPIPQK
+408 
-414 QSLLGHKDDDI
+414 
-425 EPFAEIKGLFEQIVN
+425 
-440 PMGGLMT
+440 
-447 TIPQQNQSLLGHKDD
+447 
-462 DGEFKG
+462 
-468 LFEQIENHMGRLVS
+468 
-482 SLTQQLGGVRGMLPF
+482 QQLGGVRGMLPF

-517 EKHFDIGPY
+517 EKHFDIGPN

-568 NSESAITEAESEKV
+568 NSEPAITEVESEKV

-597 PELPKAQVVQTVEDF
+597 PELPKAEVVQTVEDF

-710 VIKSEKPSA
+710 VIRTEKPSA
-719 AVAKAKEAEAAAAAA
+719 TLAKAKEAEAAASAATAA

-763 GDCGPVPGSPAPS
+763 GDCGPAPGSPAPS
-776 YKSDMAAPVVPGS
+776 YKSDMAGPVVPGS
-789 PAPSYRS
+789 PAPSYKS
-796 VDIPVEKEEKDE
+796 VDIPVEKEEKGE
-808 KVDLEPVHEK
+808 KAELEPVHEK
-818 KESVA
+818 KDAVV

>member
-6 ALSCLLVSQG
+6 ALSCLLVNQG
-16 LAQGPG
+16 LALGPG
-22 GPSQCQT
+22 GPSQCHN
-29 RCMQANSVH
+29 RCLQVYSVH
-38 TNEFEQINPA
+38 TNEFDQNPA

-67 VQEPLNTLRNC
+67 VQEPLNSLRNC
-78 NYSCDERYDG
+78 NYSCDERFEG
-88 PGNPGLPAC
+88 PSLPAC
-97 QSGCGFHFDND
+97 QSGCGFHFDNG
-108 VTKSPPSQSPPQGQN
+108 VTHPAPAPSQVTPQGPNIIRAQN
-123 IMRTQTFIRPDPSR
+123 FIRPEQPR
-137 PTILSARSDQPL
+137 PTIITGRSDQPQ
-149 PIIMRQEPSRP
+149 PFIIRQDPSRP

-170 TITMMRS
+170 TMMRS
-177 EPPRQPI
+177 EPPQPTMI
-184 MRSEPPRPMMTMR
+184 RSESPRPTMTIMPFQSEAPRSSMMRNEAPRPVLTMR
-197 SQNPF
+197 AQNPF
-202 MNLLRSQGP
+202 LNLMRSQGP
-211 LTLRSQNTPII
+211 IMIRSQNII
-222 PQIMSEMSPRPM
+222 PQTMTEMSPRPM
-234 NMSPSL
+234 NMSPPQKSH
-240 PSPEGP
+240 EGP
-246 VVTKQNPNGPT
+246 VVTKENPNGPT

-266 LSRVNSIIPRMD
+266 LSKVNSMIPSRME
-278 QAAAPRV
+278 QAAVPRV
-285 MEISMRNPFRDFQRP
+285 MEISVRNPFRDFQRP
-300 SMSLPEMPRMVEGF
+300 SMSLPEMPRMVEGL
-314 FGRKDDDIEPFIEET
+314 FGRKDDDILEPLLEEA
-329 LFGDDEAEDFI
+329 LFGDEDEDAEEFI
-340 PEGPFG
+340 QESLFG
-346 RKDDDI
+346 HKDDDI

-377 QQNQSLVNR
+377 
-386 KDDIDPFK
+386 
-394 GLFEQITNHIGGLM
+394 
-408 NPIPQK
+408 
-414 QSLLGHKDDDI
+414 
-425 EPFAEIKGLFEQIVN
+425 
-440 PMGGLMT
+440 
-447 TIPQQNQSLLGHKDD
+447 
-462 DGEFKG
+462 
-468 LFEQIENHMGRLVS
+468 
-482 SLTQQLGGVRGMLPF
+482 QQLGGVRGMLPF

-517 EKHFDIGPY
+517 EKHFDIGPN

-557 VFHDKDEDVAK
+557 VFNDKDEDVAK
-568 NSESAITEAESEKV
+568 NNESAITEAESEKV

-597 PELPKAQVVQTVEDF
+597 PELPKAEVVQTVEDF

-710 VIKSEKPSA
+710 VIKAEKPSA
-719 AVAKAKEAEAAAAAA
+719 AVAKAKEAEAAASAANAA

-763 GDCGPVPGSPAPS
+763 GDCGPAPGSPAPS
-776 YKSDMAAPVVPGS
+776 YKS
-789 PAPSYRS
+789 
-796 VDIPVEKEEKDE
+796 VDIPIEKEEKGE
-808 KVDLEPVHEK
+808 KAELEPVHEK
-818 KESVA
+818 RDA